1 MAKTSYTSFD
11 KDISMTLEKDEEL
24 LLRCAPQKASFVL
37 SKSVT
42 LMPFALIWLC
52 FDGFAITMIT
62 KTNVPPGV
70 RIFLFIFFAIHLL
83 PVWIWIYSI
92 VKAVKTHKYIEYA
105 MTNERI
111 IVRDKFKLTSYY
123 YSELSR
129 VRVSVG
135 LVDKIFKVGDIKI
148 SKRNFRNDY
157 DFSSSSSDRFNVT
170 LLDIANPHAI
180 GDKLQQFIDSNIP
193 SNNDDYSEDVEYESY
208 YEEGK
213 RDSFSK
219 TYTPRRNVDDSY
231 NRKNTYN
238 ERKDDE
244 YIKDDYQNEFE
255 EKPTRYTSKK
265 KSEPTQKTEEDDYL
279 DNIMDSIDKKE
290 DFR

>member
-11 KDISMTLEKDEEL
+11 KDISMALEKEEEL

-52 FDGFAITMIT
+52 FDGFAISMIVR
-62 KTNVPPGV
+62 TNVPAGV
-70 RIFLFIFFAIHLL
+70 RIFLFIFFAFHLL

-92 VKAVKTHKYIEYA
+92 VNALRTHKYIEYA
-105 MTNERI
+105 LTNERI
-111 IVRDKFKLTSYY
+111 LVRDKFKLTSYY

-135 LVDKIFKVGDIKI
+135 LVDKLFKVGDIKI

-157 DFSSSSSDRFNVT
+157 DFSSSSFDRFNVT

-180 GDKLQQFIDSNIP
+180 GDKLQQFIDSQSPDYNE
-193 SNNDDYSEDVEYESY
+193 DYSEDVEFERY
-208 YEEGK
+208 YEDGK
-213 RDSFSK
+213 RDRFSK
-219 TYTPRRNVDDSY
+219 TYTSKRSNGNSYDRRN
-231 NRKNTYN
+231 TYE
-238 ERKDDE
+238 ERKEDNF
-244 YIKDDYQNEFE
+244 QNEFE
-255 EKPTRYTSKK
+255 ENPTRYTSKK
-265 KSEPTQKTEEDDYL
+265 KSEPAQKTEEDDYL
-279 DNIMDSIDKKE
+279 DNIMGSINNKE
-290 DFR
+290 DFK